1 MKAPKSQ
8 CVFVRASLIVD
19 LYLTLRLILFI
30 LIRHFLMDQT
40 WLSNTC
46 ENDLGSGCVFEF
58 VNECVG
64 FFFCGAWVHT
74 FLFHERVRVCVCMCA
89 SSSLIASLSNPG
101 FICWSLRW
109 EWHQDVSHLAG
120 QPKPLYFHCHWNPFR
135 GVEIYL
141 DSYLCSPVRNHIAEL
156 VYLFHPLDRVRVKEP

>member
-64 FFFCGAWVHT
+64 FFFVGTHHV
-74 FLFHERVRVCVCMCA
+74 FRHEFIHFCSMSVCVFVYVCA
-89 SSSLIASLSNPG
+89 QAA
-101 FICWSLRW
+101 
-109 EWHQDVSHLAG
+109 V
-120 QPKPLYFHCHWNPFR
+120 
-135 GVEIYL
+135 
-141 DSYLCSPVRNHIAEL
+141 
-156 VYLFHPLDRVRVKEP
+156 